1 MIKSNGYT
9 LINLTGSDIDYQDS
23 IVIKADGIIR
33 FETRYIPNDKIKLNN
48 NVLNLFRKE
57 INHIDI
63 TLNHDINFTEYET
76 VLIII
81 SPTEADK
88 FNIMSNDKKLKT
100 LKYISEQLDIPYY
113 DQMDIISPFNIVPRI
128 IESFKCSSRSV
139 IYCDSFEIIYSHY
152 NKKFIIKET
161 DKSEVL
167 IDNSNNLFVIV
178 SETGPEQPSQLNKT
192 KNK

>member
-9 LINLTGSDIDYQDS
+9 LVNLTGSDIDYQNN
-23 IVIKADGIIR
+23 IVIKTDGMIR
-33 FETRYIPNDKIKLNN
+33 FETRYIPNDKIELSND
-48 NVLNLFRKE
+48 VLNLFRKE
-57 INHIDI
+57 IDHIDI
-63 TLNHDINFTEYET
+63 TLNHKIDFSEYEN

-88 FNIMSNDKKLKT
+88 LNILTNERKLEI

-113 DQMDIISPFNIVPRI
+113 DQVDIISPFNIAPRI
-128 IESFKCSSRSV
+128 IESFKCSSRSI
-139 IYCDSFEIIYSHY
+139 IYCDSFEIIYSHH
-152 NKKFIIKET
+152 NKEFIIKEM